1 MRIMKQRLWKKL
13 EVLIYCYTSTKCER
27 FSKCA
32 LVTGG
37 GRGIGFKICRKLA
50 ENEIRVI
57 LTDRKQKDAIEA
69 VEKLKLSGNL
79 DVVSHQLDVKDSAS
93 IAAVANYVKSNFGK
107 LDILVNNAG
116 ASGLVIAKPQE
127 LRSFKDGAG
136 FLEVIDEH
144 AHLLE
149 GILEENYEL
158 AEDCLR
164 TNYYGTKAVTTE
176 LLPLLQLSNSAR
188 IVNVSSN
195 YGELKWIYNEKVKAE
210 LNNVETLTEEKIDE
224 IIKWFLKVYK
234 ENNWKANGW
243 PIVVSPYK
251 ISKAAVSAYTR
262 LLARKYPDM
271 LINCVHPGYCKTEIT
286 SESGPLTPEEGA
298 RAPVMLALLPN
309 DGPSGIY
316 FAEMQPST
324 F

>member
-1 MRIMKQRLWKKL
+1 MTDISSLSGKR
-13 EVLIYCYTSTKCER
+13 
-27 FSKCA
+27 CA

-37 GRGIGFKICRKLA
+37 ANGIGFEICRKLA

-57 LTDRKQKDAIEA
+57 LTDRNQTDGTEA
-69 VEKLKLSGNL
+69 VEKLKLSGNS
-79 DVVSHQLDVKDSAS
+79 DVVFHHLDVKDPAS

-116 ASGLVIAKPQE
+116 VSGLVIAKPQE
-127 LRSFKDGAG
+127 FRSFKDGAG
-136 FLEVIDEH
+136 FLEVIDEN

-158 AEDCLR
+158 AEDCLK
-164 TNYYGTKAVTTE
+164 TNYYGTKAVTTG

-195 YGELKWIYNEKVKAE
+195 YSELKWIYNEKVKSE
-210 LNNVETLTEEKIDE
+210 LNDVENLTEENIDE
-224 IIKWFLKVYK
+224 ILKWFLKDFK
-234 ENNWKANGW
+234 ENSLKANGW
-243 PIVVSPYK
+243 PITVSAYK
-251 ISKAAVSAYTR
+251 LSKAAINAYTR
-262 LLARKYPDM
+262 LLARKFPNM
-271 LINCVHPGYCKTEIT
+271 LINCVHPGYCQTNIT
-286 SESGPLTPEEGA
+286 SETGPLTPEEGA
-298 RAPVMLALLPN
+298 RTPAMVALLPD

-316 FAEMQPST
+316 FSEMQPSS

>member
-1 MRIMKQRLWKKL
+1 MTDSGSLSGKR
-13 EVLIYCYTSTKCER
+13 
-27 FSKCA
+27 CA